1 MPLLTVIMVRDKQT
15 IQMMFSSV
23 QERPASL
30 RNEKTEISHE
40 LGAPAPLR
48 IGKTEISHE
57 LEASAPLRNGETE
70 ISHELGAPAPL
81 RIRSEEHTSELQ
93 SRFDLV
99 CRLLLEKKK

>member
-1 MPLLTVIMVRDKQT
+1 MVRDKQT

-57 LEASAPLRNGETE
+57 LEAPAPLRNIKTKF
-70 ISHELGAPAPL
+70 LN
-81 RIRSEEHTSELQ
+81 EERYYFQ
-93 SRFDLV
+93 FN
-99 CRLLLEKKK
+99 KY